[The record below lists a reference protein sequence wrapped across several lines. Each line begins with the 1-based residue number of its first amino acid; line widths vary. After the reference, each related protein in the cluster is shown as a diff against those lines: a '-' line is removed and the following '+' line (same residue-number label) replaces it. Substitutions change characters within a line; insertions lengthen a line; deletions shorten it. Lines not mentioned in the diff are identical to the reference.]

1 MAEDEITTETT
12 PQEPQVAGMPASDAE
27 PTDSATATD
36 SATEANT
43 LTERIAALEA
53 ELTREREAAT
63 DYMNRWQRAQA
74 DFSNFK
80 RRAQQEQE
88 QIEALAAGRV
98 IASLLPAVDSFERAF
113 ATLPPTLRAYS
124 WIDGVALVHLQ
135 VLNAFNANG
144 VQAIETTPGQPF
156 DPKMHQAIGEI
167 ETNEH
172 PAGHVAVVVQ
182 RGYEA
187 RGMLIRPALVQVARA
202 PQNPD
207 AAETRADVAE
217 SPPEEAPT
225 RSE

>member
-1 MAEDEITTETT
+1 MAEDETTT
-12 PQEPQVAGMPASDAE
+12 QEPQAADMRAGDAE
-27 PTDSATATD
+27 SSAETTDSSTAAD
-36 SATEANT
+36 SATEAST
-43 LTERIAALEA
+43 LTERIATLEA

-113 ATLPPTLRAYS
+113 ATLPPTLRTYS

-156 DPKMHQAIGEI
+156 DPKVHQAIGEI

-187 RGMLIRPALVQVARA
+187 RGMLIRPALVQVART

-207 AAETRADVAE
+207 AAETRAEVAE

-225 RSE
+225 SSE

>member
-1 MAEDEITTETT
+1 MAEDETTTETT
-12 PQEPQVAGMPASDAE
+12 TQEPQAADMRASDAE
-27 PTDSATATD
+27 TTAGATTIDSAAEA
-36 SATEANT
+36 SA
-43 LTERIAALEA
+43 LTQRIAALEA
-53 ELTREREAAT
+53 ELTREHEAAT

-88 QIEALAAGRV
+88 QIEALTAGRV

-156 DPKMHQAIGEI
+156 DPKVHQAIGEV
-167 ETNEH
+167 ETDEH

-187 RGMLIRPALVQVARA
+187 RGMLIR
-202 PQNPD
+202 
-207 AAETRADVAE
+207 
-217 SPPEEAPT
+217 
-225 RSE
+225 